1 MSEIFGAPEHAH
13 DESGKRKISL
23 FILEDN
29 PEDIALYKR
38 RLDRQNEY
46 AFDITTASSIAEAQK
61 LCADTD
67 FDCYVV
73 DFRLPDGEGLDFIYY
88 LTQDR
93 GMATPGA
100 ILMITGQGN
109 EEIAV
114 EAMKSGVHDYLTK
127 RSISEGFFV
136 RPLLNAIQRAE
147 LSSQILY
154 YQRELERSN
163 QELSDFTHTASHD
176 LKAPLRRIISY
187 CEMLEEDAAERLT
200 EEERGMLARMTLNAS
215 RMQTLISDLLM
226 FSQIQSQKEE
236 AVETN
241 LTQLVSEIVEEL
253 ADPLSQHDAKVEIGE
268 LPSVTIYP
276 VRVRQLFANLLSN
289 ALKYKS
295 ENAPRISI
303 RYEESDKE
311 GCFVVEDNGM
321 GIPKEFHDD
330 IFKDFK
336 RLHNQE
342 DIEGTGLGL
351 PICRKIVNKHHGRI
365 WVESEPGKGS
375 KFCFTLYAPREGV
388 A

>member
-1 MSEIFGAPEHAH
+1 MSEIFGAPEYIAEQ
-13 DESGKRKISL
+13 DGKRRISL

-46 AFDITTASSIAEAQK
+46 VFDISTAASIAEAK
-61 LCADTD
+61 KICADTD
-67 FDCYVV
+67 YDCYVV

-187 CEMLEEDAAERLT
+187 CEMLEEDAVERLND
-200 EEERGMLARMTLNAS
+200 EEKAMLKRMSLNAS

-236 AVETN
+236 AVETDVKK
-241 LTQLVSEIVEEL
+241 LVSEIVEEL
-253 ADPLSQHDAKVEIGE
+253 ADPLSQHEAQVELGV
-268 LPSVTIYP
+268 LPTQTIYP

-295 ENAPRISI
+295 AQPPRISI
-303 RYEESDKE
+303 RYEQGDKE
-311 GCFVVEDNGM
+311 GFFVVEDNGI
-321 GIPKEFHDD
+321 GIPKEFLND

-336 RLHNQE
+336 RLHNQDE
-342 DIEGTGLGL
+342 IEGTGLGL
-351 PICRKIVNKHHGRI
+351 SICRKIVEKHQGRI
-365 WVESEPGKGS
+365 WVESEVGKGS
-375 KFCFTLYAPREGV
+375 KFCFTLYKPREG
-388 A
+388 